1 MKRGMFNLSQ
11 VNVSRLSALLALL
24 FALSS
29 VPINVGLTIISGPA
43 APTIGIDICHPLQ
56 SATASSLPAMARPAA
71 QASHALILPEVSTL
85 APAPIKAAT
94 DLKIKPDTP
103 PPKALA

>member
-1 MKRGMFNLSQ
+1 MKRGIFNFAS
-11 VNVSRLSALLALL
+11 VNVSRLSALLAIL

-29 VPINVGLTIISGPA
+29 VPINVGVTIMSGPA
-43 APTIGIDICHPLQ
+43 APTISIDICHPLQ

-71 QASHALILPEVSTL
+71 HASHALILPEVSTL
-85 APAPIKAAT
+85 PPAPVKAAT